1 LAAFE
6 KAQPRLEEEGIR
18 VVAASTDPLDKATET
33 VKEHGLTLPVGYG
46 LPLKETAAM
55 FGSFYEE
62 RRGVLQSTGFVLR
75 PDHTI
80 VVAQYSSGPIGRLVW
95 QDVLGLAQF
104 YKKQAK

>member
-6 KAQPRLEEEGIR
+6 KAQARLDEEGIR

-33 VKEHGLTLPVGYG
+33 VKEHGLSFPVGHG
-46 LPLKETAAM
+46 LPLTETAAAL
-55 FGSFYEE
+55 GAFYEE
-62 RRGVLQSTGFVLR
+62 RRGVLQSTGFVLK

-95 QDVLGLAQF
+95 QDVLGLVQF